1 VDAVA
6 GAGGAELATDDWGI
20 DLCLLGSQ
28 KCFSAP
34 PGLGMVAVS
43 ERAWAQIDRTGYQG
57 YDALAPFRDA
67 LARRWFPYTPAWHA
81 IATLEAACDRILS
94 LGLDS
99 VIQGHASVAAHARKR
114 LGEMGLS
121 LFPRRTA
128 DSAPTV
134 TAVRVPEGISWTD
147 LDRRLRAEGVVMGGS
162 IGPLAS
168 KVFRIGH
175 MGVQA
180 DVATVDAGLDA
191 LARIFAGRPF
201 GALS

>member
-1 VDAVA
+1 MDAVA

-43 ERAWAQIDRTGYQG
+43 ERAWAQIDQTGYQG

-81 IATLEAACDRILS
+81 IAGLEAACDRILS

-99 VIQGHASVAAHARKR
+99 VIQAHASVAAHARKR
-114 LGEMGLS
+114 LGKMGLS
-121 LFPRRTA
+121 LFPRREA

-134 TAVRVPEGISWTD
+134 TAVRLPEGISWTD

-162 IGPLAS
+162 IGPLAG

-191 LARIFAGRPF
+191 LAKIIA
-201 GALS
+201 